1 MTDSDQPFEDP
12 FAIVQRDLVVATI
25 DLFSAYSVGLTH
37 VYQGPDLP
45 SRPDDEK
52 AVMAV
57 IGYAGETLRGALVL
71 LTTKEKVR
79 DWQPGFIEPNA
90 PPEVIHDTVGEFANM
105 LLGRLKR
112 ALLERGATFFL
123 STPTTAS
130 GTRLN
135 LPSLHGGFSAWHRF
149 EGPTGRIDV
158 RIDTT
163 FDRGFAF
170 NTAPREAAATAG
182 DMMLF

>member
-1 MTDSDQPFEDP
+1 MTDSDHTSSDP
-12 FAIVQRDLVVATI
+12 FAVVQRDLVAATI
-25 DLFSAYSVGLTH
+25 DLFAAYSVGLTH
-37 VYQGPDLP
+37 VYQGPDLAP
-45 SRPDDEK
+45 RPDDEK

-57 IGYAGETLRGALVL
+57 IGYAGETLRGTLVL

-112 ALLERGATFFL
+112 ALLERGVSFFMT
-123 STPTTAS
+123 TPATAS
-130 GTRLN
+130 GTRLS
-135 LPSLHGGFSAWHRF
+135 LPSSHGGHSAWHRF
-149 EGPTGRIDV
+149 EGSAGRIDV
-158 RIDTT
+158 RIDST
-163 FDRGFAF
+163 FDKGFAF